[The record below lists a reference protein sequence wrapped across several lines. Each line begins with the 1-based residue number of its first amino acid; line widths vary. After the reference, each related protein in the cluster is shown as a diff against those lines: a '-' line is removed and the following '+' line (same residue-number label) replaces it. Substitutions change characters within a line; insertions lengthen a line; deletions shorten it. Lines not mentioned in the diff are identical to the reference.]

1 MVSNA
6 SVFEPFISHIM
17 KAYRSLIL
25 ILTITLSAF
34 IAYGLF
40 TMPSPKDIDEEGFSS
55 ERVVKDLEV
64 IAREPHS
71 VAHPEARDRLL
82 DYLTKRLE
90 ELGGTPQ
97 TYVYPNITSRKF
109 TFDAKNLLAEFPPL
123 RTSEDTTY
131 LLLMAHHD
139 SRYPWKLM
147 GDTVTAM
154 GAIDDG
160 YGLGVI
166 LESVNQAL
174 KYRKDWN
181 QGIKVLFTDAEEV
194 DLQGMKAAHTYNKEI
209 FDNVGLILNI
219 EARGPFG
226 PALLF
231 ETSPGNERLVKLYA
245 DHARYPFGYSI
256 TNAVYQQMPN
266 GTDFNIVRDSI
277 PGLNF
282 SPVED
287 INHYHTDL
295 DNIHNISEKT
305 IQHYGEQIMP
315 IMQEYLTNKD
325 YADKR
330 YFLAEED
337 VVYFCIPLLGTFHF
351 SKNHY
356 GLLNVGVFFLL
367 LHLLFRARNLSW
379 KATLKESGVAIALSL
394 APVVVGEI
402 IAWLSA
408 MLVGARFRLF
418 GTVQGIPFDNAL
430 MLVSVLLLGVG
441 MIRYYRCNLYSS
453 LFTLMILSLVFLLT
467 AGENMMFFIP
477 LCIGTLSL
485 MLWEAT
491 SFRIFPLLGVF
502 LILLHAFSFVY
513 VIAMALTIGALGLVL
528 LVAFYDL
535 LVIIP
540 LAKGY
545 LTGRASSQKPWP

>member
-1 MVSNA
+1 
-6 SVFEPFISHIM
+6 M
-17 KAYRSLIL
+17 KTYRPL
-25 ILTITLSAF
+25 ILTLSIALSALV
-34 IAYGLF
+34 AYGVF
-40 TMPSPKDIDEEGFSS
+40 FSMPSPKDVDAEGFSS
-55 ERVVKDLEV
+55 ARVVKDLEV
-64 IAREPHS
+64 IAQEPHS

-82 DYLTKRLE
+82 NYLTERLE
-90 ELGGTPQ
+90 KLGGNPQ

-123 RTSEDTTY
+123 KASSDTTY
-131 LLLMAHHD
+131 LLMMAHHD

-147 GDTVTAM
+147 EDTVTAL
-154 GAIDDG
+154 GAVDDG
-160 YGLGVI
+160 YGLGII
-166 LESVNQAL
+166 LESIHQAL
-174 KYRKDWN
+174 KYRKEWN

-194 DLQGMKAAHTYNKEI
+194 DLQGMKAAHQYNKEI

-256 TNAVYQQMPN
+256 TNMVYQQMPN

-277 PGLNF
+277 AGFNF
-282 SPVED
+282 SPVQD

-315 IMQEYLTNKD
+315 LMKEYLTNKE
-325 YADKR
+325 YAEKN

-337 VVYFCIPLLGTFHF
+337 VIYFSIPLLGTFHF
-351 SKNHY
+351 PKNTY
-356 GLLNVGVFFLL
+356 WLLNIGVFFLL
-367 LHLLFRARNLSW
+367 LHLMFKQKNLPW
-379 KATLKESGVAIALSL
+379 KTILKPSGITIALGL
-394 APVVVGEI
+394 GWIVIGEV

-408 MLVGARFRLF
+408 LSVGARFKLF
-418 GTVQGIPFDNAL
+418 GTVQGIPFDNAVIL
-430 MLVSVLLLGVG
+430 LSVLILVVG
-441 MIRYYRCNLYSS
+441 MVRFVQNLYAS
-453 LFTLMILSLVFLLT
+453 LFTLMLLSFIALII

-477 LCIGTLSL
+477 LCIGTLSV
-485 MLWEAT
+485 MLWQAT
-491 SFRIFPLLGVF
+491 SSRIFPLLGVC

-513 VIAMALTIGALGLVL
+513 IIAMALTIGALGLVL
-528 LVAFYDL
+528 LAAFCHL
-535 LVIIP
+535 IVVIP
-540 LAKGY
+540 LAKLY
-545 LTGRASSQKPWP
+545 LADKASSRMP

>member
-1 MVSNA
+1 
-6 SVFEPFISHIM
+6 M
-17 KAYRSLIL
+17 KTYRSLIL
-25 ILTITLSAF
+25 TLSIVLSALV
-34 IAYGLF
+34 AYGVF
-40 TMPSPKDIDEEGFSS
+40 FSMPSPKDVDAEGFSS
-55 ERVVKDLEV
+55 ARVVKDLEV
-64 IAREPHS
+64 IAQEPHS

-82 DYLTKRLE
+82 NYLTERLE
-90 ELGGTPQ
+90 KLGGNPQ

-123 RTSEDTTY
+123 KASSDTTY
-131 LLLMAHHD
+131 LLMMAHHD

-147 GDTVTAM
+147 GDTVTAF
-154 GAIDDG
+154 GAVDDG
-160 YGLGVI
+160 YGLGII
-166 LESVNQAL
+166 LESIHQVL
-174 KYRKDWN
+174 KYREQWN

-194 DLQGMKAAHTYNKEI
+194 DLQGMKAAHQYNKEI

-256 TNAVYQQMPN
+256 TNMVYQQMPN

-277 PGLNF
+277 AGFNF
-282 SPVED
+282 SPVQD

-315 IMQEYLTNKD
+315 LMKEYLTNKE
-325 YADKR
+325 YAEKS

-337 VVYFCIPLLGTFHF
+337 VIYFSIPLLGTFHF
-351 SKNHY
+351 AKNSY
-356 GLLNVGVFFLL
+356 WLLNIGVFFLL
-367 LHLLFRARNLSW
+367 LQLMFKQNNLPW
-379 KATLKESGVAIALSL
+379 KTILKPSGITISL
-394 APVVVGEI
+394 GLGWIVVGEV

-408 MLVGARFRLF
+408 LSVGARFKLF
-418 GTVQGIPFDNAL
+418 GTVQGIPFDNAVIL
-430 MLVSVLLLGVG
+430 LSVLILVVG
-441 MIRYYRCNLYSS
+441 MVRFVQNLYAS
-453 LFTLMILSLVFLLT
+453 LFTLMLLSFIALII

-477 LCIGTLSL
+477 LCIGTLSV
-485 MLWEAT
+485 MLWQAT
-491 SFRIFPLLGVF
+491 SSRIFPLLGVC

-513 VIAMALTIGALGLVL
+513 IIAMALTIGALGLVL
-528 LVAFYDL
+528 LVAFCHL
-535 LVIIP
+535 IVVIP
-540 LAKGY
+540 LAKLY
-545 LTGRASSQKPWP
+545 LADKASSRMP

>member
-1 MVSNA
+1 
-6 SVFEPFISHIM
+6 M
-17 KAYRSLIL
+17 KTYRSLIL
-25 ILTITLSAF
+25 TLSIALSALV
-34 IAYGLF
+34 AYGVF
-40 TMPSPKDIDEEGFSS
+40 FSMPSPKDVDAEGFSS
-55 ERVVKDLEV
+55 ARVVKDLEV
-64 IAREPHS
+64 IAQEPHS

-82 DYLTKRLE
+82 NYLTERLE
-90 ELGGTPQ
+90 KLGGNPQ

-123 RTSEDTTY
+123 KASSDTTY
-131 LLLMAHHD
+131 LLMMAHHD

-147 GDTVTAM
+147 GDTVTAL
-154 GAIDDG
+154 GAVDDG
-160 YGLGVI
+160 YGLGII
-166 LESVNQAL
+166 LESIHQAL
-174 KYRKDWN
+174 KYREQWN

-194 DLQGMKAAHTYNKEI
+194 DLQGMKAAHQYNKEI

-256 TNAVYQQMPN
+256 TNMVYQQMPN

-277 PGLNF
+277 AGFNF
-282 SPVED
+282 SPVQD

-315 IMQEYLTNKD
+315 LMKEYLTNKE
-325 YADKR
+325 YAEKN

-337 VVYFCIPLLGTFHF
+337 VIYFSIPLLGTFHF
-351 SKNHY
+351 PKNTY
-356 GLLNVGVFFLL
+356 WLLNIGVFFLL
-367 LHLLFRARNLSW
+367 LHLMFKQNNLPW
-379 KATLKESGVAIALSL
+379 KTILKPSGITIALGL
-394 APVVVGEI
+394 GWIVIGEV

-408 MLVGARFRLF
+408 LSVGARFKLF
-418 GTVQGIPFDNAL
+418 GTVQGIPFDNAVIL
-430 MLVSVLLLGVG
+430 LSVLILVVG
-441 MIRYYRCNLYSS
+441 MVRFVQNLYAS
-453 LFTLMILSLVFLLT
+453 LFTLMLLSFIALII

-477 LCIGTLSL
+477 LCIGTLSV
-485 MLWEAT
+485 MLWQAT
-491 SFRIFPLLGVF
+491 SSRIFPLLGVC

-513 VIAMALTIGALGLVL
+513 IIAMALTIGALGLVL
-528 LVAFYDL
+528 LVAFCHL
-535 LVIIP
+535 IVVIP
-540 LAKGY
+540 LAKLY
-545 LTGRASSQKPWP
+545 LADKASSRMP

>member
-1 MVSNA
+1 
-6 SVFEPFISHIM
+6 M
-17 KAYRSLIL
+17 KTYRSLIL
-25 ILTITLSAF
+25 TLSIALSALV
-34 IAYGLF
+34 AYGVF
-40 TMPSPKDIDEEGFSS
+40 FSMPSPKDVDAEGFSS
-55 ERVVKDLEV
+55 ARVVKDLEV
-64 IAREPHS
+64 IAQEPHS

-82 DYLTKRLE
+82 NYLTERLE
-90 ELGGTPQ
+90 KLGGNPQ

-123 RTSEDTTY
+123 KASSDTTY
-131 LLLMAHHD
+131 LLMMAHHD

-147 GDTVTAM
+147 GDTVTAL
-154 GAIDDG
+154 GAVDDG
-160 YGLGVI
+160 YGLGII
-166 LESVNQAL
+166 LESIHQAL
-174 KYRKDWN
+174 KYRKEWN

-194 DLQGMKAAHTYNKEI
+194 DLQGMKAAHQYNKEI

-256 TNAVYQQMPN
+256 TNMVYQQMPN

-277 PGLNF
+277 AGFNF
-282 SPVED
+282 SPVQD

-315 IMQEYLTNKD
+315 LMKEYLTNKE
-325 YADKR
+325 YAEKN

-337 VVYFCIPLLGTFHF
+337 VIYFSIPLLGTFHF
-351 SKNHY
+351 PKNTY
-356 GLLNVGVFFLL
+356 WLLNIGVFFLL
-367 LHLLFRARNLSW
+367 LHLMFKQNNLPW
-379 KATLKESGVAIALSL
+379 KTILKPSGITIALGL
-394 APVVVGEI
+394 GWIVVGEV

-408 MLVGARFRLF
+408 LSVGARFKLF
-418 GTVQGIPFDNAL
+418 GTVQGIPFDNAIIL
-430 MLVSVLLLGVG
+430 LSVLILVVG
-441 MIRYYRCNLYSS
+441 MVRFVQNLYAS
-453 LFTLMILSLVFLLT
+453 LFTLMLLSFIALII

-477 LCIGTLSL
+477 LCIGTLSV
-485 MLWEAT
+485 MLWQAT
-491 SFRIFPLLGVF
+491 SSRIFPLLGVC

-513 VIAMALTIGALGLVL
+513 IIAMALTIGALGLVL
-528 LVAFYDL
+528 LVAFCHL
-535 LVIIP
+535 IVVIP
-540 LAKGY
+540 LAKLY
-545 LTGRASSQKPWP
+545 LADKASSRMP

>member
-1 MVSNA
+1 
-6 SVFEPFISHIM
+6 M
-17 KAYRSLIL
+17 KTYRPL
-25 ILTITLSAF
+25 ILTLSIALSALV
-34 IAYGLF
+34 AYGVF
-40 TMPSPKDIDEEGFSS
+40 FSMPSPKDVDAEGFSS
-55 ERVVKDLEV
+55 ARVVKDLEV
-64 IAREPHS
+64 IAQEPHS

-82 DYLTKRLE
+82 NYLTERLE
-90 ELGGTPQ
+90 KLGGNPQ

-123 RTSEDTTY
+123 KASSDTTY
-131 LLLMAHHD
+131 LLMMAHHD

-147 GDTVTAM
+147 EDTVTAL
-154 GAIDDG
+154 GAVDDG
-160 YGLGVI
+160 YGLGII
-166 LESVNQAL
+166 LESIHQAL
-174 KYRKDWN
+174 KYRKEWN

-194 DLQGMKAAHTYNKEI
+194 DLQGMKAAHQYNKEI

-256 TNAVYQQMPN
+256 TNMVYQQMPN

-277 PGLNF
+277 AGFNF
-282 SPVED
+282 SPVQD

-315 IMQEYLTNKD
+315 LMKEYLTNKE
-325 YADKR
+325 YAEKN

-337 VVYFCIPLLGTFHF
+337 VIYFSIPLLGTFHF
-351 SKNHY
+351 PKNTY
-356 GLLNVGVFFLL
+356 WLLNIGVFFLL
-367 LHLLFRARNLSW
+367 LHLMFKQKNLPW
-379 KATLKESGVAIALSL
+379 KTILKPSGITIALGL
-394 APVVVGEI
+394 GWIVVGEV

-408 MLVGARFRLF
+408 LSVGARFKLF
-418 GTVQGIPFDNAL
+418 GTVQGIPFDNAIIL
-430 MLVSVLLLGVG
+430 FSVLILVVG
-441 MIRYYRCNLYSS
+441 MVRFVQNLYAS
-453 LFTLMILSLVFLLT
+453 LFTLMLLSFIALII

-477 LCIGTLSL
+477 LCIGTLSV
-485 MLWEAT
+485 MLWQAT
-491 SFRIFPLLGVF
+491 SSRIFPLLGVC

-513 VIAMALTIGALGLVL
+513 IIAMALTIGALGLVL
-528 LVAFYDL
+528 LVAFCHL
-535 LVIIP
+535 IVVIP
-540 LAKGY
+540 LAKLY
-545 LTGRASSQKPWP
+545 LADKASSRMP

>member
-1 MVSNA
+1 
-6 SVFEPFISHIM
+6 M
-17 KAYRSLIL
+17 KTYRSLIL
-25 ILTITLSAF
+25 TLSIALSALV
-34 IAYGLF
+34 AYGVF
-40 TMPSPKDIDEEGFSS
+40 FSMPSPKDVDAEGFSS
-55 ERVVKDLEV
+55 ARVVKDLEV
-64 IAREPHS
+64 IAQEPHS

-82 DYLTKRLE
+82 NYLTERLE
-90 ELGGTPQ
+90 KLGGNPQ

-123 RTSEDTTY
+123 KASSDTTY
-131 LLLMAHHD
+131 LLMMAHHD

-147 GDTVTAM
+147 GDTVTAL
-154 GAIDDG
+154 GAVDDG
-160 YGLGVI
+160 YGLGII
-166 LESVNQAL
+166 LESIHQAL
-174 KYRKDWN
+174 KYRKEWN

-194 DLQGMKAAHTYNKEI
+194 DLQGMKAAHQYNKEI

-256 TNAVYQQMPN
+256 TNMVYQQMTN

-277 PGLNF
+277 AGFNF
-282 SPVED
+282 SPVQD

-315 IMQEYLTNKD
+315 LMKEYLTNKE
-325 YADKR
+325 YAEKS

-337 VVYFCIPLLGTFHF
+337 VIYFSIPLLGTFHF
-351 SKNHY
+351 TKNTY
-356 GLLNVGVFFLL
+356 WLLNIGVFFLL
-367 LHLLFRARNLSW
+367 LQLMFKQKNLPW
-379 KATLKESGVAIALSL
+379 KTILKPSGITIALGL
-394 APVVVGEI
+394 GWIVVGEV

-408 MLVGARFRLF
+408 LSVGARFKLF
-418 GTVQGIPFDNAL
+418 GTVQGIPFDNAVIL
-430 MLVSVLLLGVG
+430 LSVLILVVG
-441 MIRYYRCNLYSS
+441 MVRFVQNLYAS
-453 LFTLMILSLVFLLT
+453 LFTLMLLSFIALII

-477 LCIGTLSL
+477 LCIGTLSV
-485 MLWEAT
+485 MLWQAT
-491 SFRIFPLLGVF
+491 SSRIFPLLGVC

-513 VIAMALTIGALGLVL
+513 IIAMALTIGALGLVL
-528 LVAFYDL
+528 LVAFCHL
-535 LVIIP
+535 IVVIP
-540 LAKGY
+540 LAKLY
-545 LTGRASSQKPWP
+545 LADKASSRMP

>member
-1 MVSNA
+1 
-6 SVFEPFISHIM
+6 M
-17 KAYRSLIL
+17 KTYRSLIL
-25 ILTITLSAF
+25 TLSIALSALV
-34 IAYGLF
+34 AYGVF
-40 TMPSPKDIDEEGFSS
+40 FSMPSPKDVDAEGFSS
-55 ERVVKDLEV
+55 ARVVKDLEV
-64 IAREPHS
+64 IAQEPHS

-82 DYLTKRLE
+82 NYLTERLE
-90 ELGGTPQ
+90 KLGGNPQ

-123 RTSEDTTY
+123 KASSDTTY
-131 LLLMAHHD
+131 LLMMAHHD

-147 GDTVTAM
+147 GDTVTAL
-154 GAIDDG
+154 GAVDDG
-160 YGLGVI
+160 YGLGII
-166 LESVNQAL
+166 LESIHQAL
-174 KYRKDWN
+174 KYRKEWN

-194 DLQGMKAAHTYNKEI
+194 DLQGMKAAHQYNKEI

-256 TNAVYQQMPN
+256 TNMVYQQMPN

-277 PGLNF
+277 AGFNF
-282 SPVED
+282 SPVQD

-315 IMQEYLTNKD
+315 LMKEYLTNKE
-325 YADKR
+325 YAEKN

-337 VVYFCIPLLGTFHF
+337 VIYFSIPLLGTFHF
-351 SKNHY
+351 PKNTY
-356 GLLNVGVFFLL
+356 WLLNIGVFFLL
-367 LHLLFRARNLSW
+367 LHLMFKQNNLPW
-379 KATLKESGVAIALSL
+379 KTILKPSGITIALGL
-394 APVVVGEI
+394 GWIVVGEV

-408 MLVGARFRLF
+408 LSVGARFKLF
-418 GTVQGIPFDNAL
+418 GTVQGIPFDNAIIL
-430 MLVSVLLLGVG
+430 LSVLILVVG
-441 MIRYYRCNLYSS
+441 MVRFVQNLYAS
-453 LFTLMILSLVFLLT
+453 LFTLMLLSFIALII

-477 LCIGTLSL
+477 LCIGTLSV
-485 MLWEAT
+485 MLWQAT
-491 SFRIFPLLGVF
+491 SSRIFPLLGVC

-513 VIAMALTIGALGLVL
+513 IIAMALTIGALGLVL
-528 LVAFYDL
+528 LVAFCHL
-535 LVIIP
+535 IVVIP
-540 LAKGY
+540 LARLY
-545 LTGRASSQKPWP
+545 LADKASSRMP

>member
-1 MVSNA
+1 
-6 SVFEPFISHIM
+6 M
-17 KAYRSLIL
+17 KTYRSLIL
-25 ILTITLSAF
+25 TLSIALSALV
-34 IAYGLF
+34 AYGVF
-40 TMPSPKDIDEEGFSS
+40 FSMPSPKDVDAEGFSS
-55 ERVVKDLEV
+55 ARVVKDLEV
-64 IAREPHS
+64 IAQEPHS

-82 DYLTKRLE
+82 NYLTERLE
-90 ELGGTPQ
+90 KLGGNPQ

-123 RTSEDTTY
+123 KASSDTTY
-131 LLLMAHHD
+131 LLMMAHHD

-147 GDTVTAM
+147 GDTVTAL
-154 GAIDDG
+154 GAVDDG
-160 YGLGVI
+160 YGLGII
-166 LESVNQAL
+166 LESIHQAL
-174 KYRKDWN
+174 KYRKEWN

-194 DLQGMKAAHTYNKEI
+194 DLQGMKAAHQYNKEI

-256 TNAVYQQMPN
+256 TNMVYQQMPN

-277 PGLNF
+277 AGFNF
-282 SPVED
+282 SPVQD

-315 IMQEYLTNKD
+315 LMKEYLTNKE
-325 YADKR
+325 YAEKN

-337 VVYFCIPLLGTFHF
+337 VIYFSIPLLGTFHF
-351 SKNHY
+351 PKNTY
-356 GLLNVGVFFLL
+356 WLLNIGVFFLL
-367 LHLLFRARNLSW
+367 LHLMFKQKNLPW
-379 KATLKESGVAIALSL
+379 KTILKPSGITIALGL
-394 APVVVGEI
+394 GWIVVGEV

-408 MLVGARFRLF
+408 LSVGARFKLF
-418 GTVQGIPFDNAL
+418 GTVQGIPFDNAIIL
-430 MLVSVLLLGVG
+430 LSVLILVVG
-441 MIRYYRCNLYSS
+441 MVRFVQNLYAS
-453 LFTLMILSLVFLLT
+453 LFTLMLLSFIALII

-477 LCIGTLSL
+477 LCIGTLSV
-485 MLWEAT
+485 MLWQAT
-491 SFRIFPLLGVF
+491 SSRIFPLLGVC

-513 VIAMALTIGALGLVL
+513 IIAMALTIGALGLVL
-528 LVAFYDL
+528 LVAFCHL
-535 LVIIP
+535 IVVIP
-540 LAKGY
+540 LAKLY
-545 LTGRASSQKPWP
+545 LADKASSRMP

>member
-1 MVSNA
+1 
-6 SVFEPFISHIM
+6 M
-17 KAYRSLIL
+17 KTYRSLIL
-25 ILTITLSAF
+25 TLSIALSALV
-34 IAYGLF
+34 AYGVF
-40 TMPSPKDIDEEGFSS
+40 FSMPSPKDVDAEGFSS
-55 ERVVKDLEV
+55 ARVVKDLEV
-64 IAREPHS
+64 IAQEPHS

-82 DYLTKRLE
+82 NYLTERLE
-90 ELGGTPQ
+90 KLGGNPQ

-123 RTSEDTTY
+123 KASSDTTY
-131 LLLMAHHD
+131 LLMMAHHD

-147 GDTVTAM
+147 GDTVTAL
-154 GAIDDG
+154 GAVDDG
-160 YGLGVI
+160 YGLGII
-166 LESVNQAL
+166 LESIHQAL
-174 KYRKDWN
+174 KYREQWN

-194 DLQGMKAAHTYNKEI
+194 DLQGMKAAHQYNKEI

-256 TNAVYQQMPN
+256 TNMVYQQMPN

-277 PGLNF
+277 AGFNF
-282 SPVED
+282 SPVQD

-315 IMQEYLTNKD
+315 LMKEYLTNKE
-325 YADKR
+325 YAEKN

-337 VVYFCIPLLGTFHF
+337 VIYFSIPLLGTFHF
-351 SKNHY
+351 PKNTY
-356 GLLNVGVFFLL
+356 WLLNIGVFFLL
-367 LHLLFRARNLSW
+367 LHLMFKQNNLPW
-379 KATLKESGVAIALSL
+379 KTILKPSGITIALGL
-394 APVVVGEI
+394 GWIVVGEV

-408 MLVGARFRLF
+408 LSVGARFKLF
-418 GTVQGIPFDNAL
+418 GTVQGIPFDNAVIL
-430 MLVSVLLLGVG
+430 LSVLILVVG
-441 MIRYYRCNLYSS
+441 MVRFVQNLYAS
-453 LFTLMILSLVFLLT
+453 LFTLMLLSFIALII

-477 LCIGTLSL
+477 LCIGTLSV
-485 MLWEAT
+485 MLWQAT
-491 SFRIFPLLGVF
+491 SSRIFPLLGVC

-513 VIAMALTIGALGLVL
+513 IIAMALTIGALGLVL
-528 LVAFYDL
+528 LVAFCHL
-535 LVIIP
+535 IVVIP
-540 LAKGY
+540 LAKLY
-545 LTGRASSQKPWP
+545 LADKASSRMP

>member
-1 MVSNA
+1 
-6 SVFEPFISHIM
+6 M
-17 KAYRSLIL
+17 KTYRPL
-25 ILTITLSAF
+25 ILTLSIALSALV
-34 IAYGLF
+34 AYGVF
-40 TMPSPKDIDEEGFSS
+40 FSMPSPKDVDAEGFSS
-55 ERVVKDLEV
+55 ARVVKDLEV
-64 IAREPHS
+64 IAQEPHS

-82 DYLTKRLE
+82 NYLTERLE
-90 ELGGTPQ
+90 KLGGNPQ

-123 RTSEDTTY
+123 KASSDTTY
-131 LLLMAHHD
+131 LLMMAHHD

-147 GDTVTAM
+147 EDTVTAL
-154 GAIDDG
+154 GAVDDG
-160 YGLGVI
+160 YGLGII
-166 LESVNQAL
+166 LESIHQAL
-174 KYRKDWN
+174 KYRKEWN

-194 DLQGMKAAHTYNKEI
+194 DLQGMKAAHQYNKEI

-256 TNAVYQQMPN
+256 TNMVYQQMPN

-277 PGLNF
+277 AGFNF
-282 SPVED
+282 SPVQD

-315 IMQEYLTNKD
+315 LMKEYLTNKE
-325 YADKR
+325 YAEKN

-337 VVYFCIPLLGTFHF
+337 VIYFSIPLLGTFHF
-351 SKNHY
+351 PKNTY
-356 GLLNVGVFFLL
+356 WLLNIGVFFLL
-367 LHLLFRARNLSW
+367 LHLMFKQKNLPW
-379 KATLKESGVAIALSL
+379 KTILKPSGITIALGL
-394 APVVVGEI
+394 GWIVIGEV

-408 MLVGARFRLF
+408 LSVGARFKLF
-418 GTVQGIPFDNAL
+418 GTVQGIPFDNAIIL
-430 MLVSVLLLGVG
+430 FSVLILVMG
-441 MIRYYRCNLYSS
+441 MVRFVQNLYAS
-453 LFTLMILSLVFLLT
+453 LFTLMLLSFIALII

-477 LCIGTLSL
+477 LCIGTLSV
-485 MLWEAT
+485 MLWQAT
-491 SFRIFPLLGVF
+491 SSRIFPLLGVC

-513 VIAMALTIGALGLVL
+513 IIAMALTIGALGLVL
-528 LVAFYDL
+528 LAAFCHL
-535 LVIIP
+535 IVVIP
-540 LAKGY
+540 LAKLY
-545 LTGRASSQKPWP
+545 LADKASSRMP

>member
-1 MVSNA
+1 
-6 SVFEPFISHIM
+6 M
-17 KAYRSLIL
+17 KTYRSF
-25 ILTITLSAF
+25 ILTLSIALSALV
-34 IAYGLF
+34 AYGVF
-40 TMPSPKDIDEEGFSS
+40 FSMPSPKDVDAEGFSS
-55 ERVVKDLEV
+55 ARVVKDLEV
-64 IAREPHS
+64 IAQEPHS

-82 DYLTKRLE
+82 NYLTERLE
-90 ELGGTPQ
+90 KLGGNPQ

-123 RTSEDTTY
+123 KASSDTTY
-131 LLLMAHHD
+131 LLMMAHHD

-147 GDTVTAM
+147 GDTVTAL
-154 GAIDDG
+154 GAVDDG
-160 YGLGVI
+160 YGLGII
-166 LESVNQAL
+166 LESIHQAL
-174 KYRKDWN
+174 KYRKEWN

-194 DLQGMKAAHTYNKEI
+194 DLQGMKAAHQYNKEI

-256 TNAVYQQMPN
+256 TNMVYQQMPN

-277 PGLNF
+277 AGFNF
-282 SPVED
+282 SPVQD

-315 IMQEYLTNKD
+315 LMKEYLTNKE
-325 YADKR
+325 YAEKN

-337 VVYFCIPLLGTFHF
+337 VIYFSIPLLGTFHF
-351 SKNHY
+351 PKNTY
-356 GLLNVGVFFLL
+356 WLLNIGVFFLL
-367 LHLLFRARNLSW
+367 LHLMFKQNNLPW
-379 KATLKESGVAIALSL
+379 KTILKPSGITIALGL
-394 APVVVGEI
+394 GWIVVGEV

-408 MLVGARFRLF
+408 LSVGARFKLF
-418 GTVQGIPFDNAL
+418 GTVQGIPFDNAVIL
-430 MLVSVLLLGVG
+430 LSVLILVVG
-441 MIRYYRCNLYSS
+441 MVRFVQNLYAS
-453 LFTLMILSLVFLLT
+453 LFTLMMLSFIALII

-477 LCIGTLSL
+477 LCIGTLSM
-485 MLWEAT
+485 MLWQAT
-491 SFRIFPLLGVF
+491 SSRIFPLLGVC

-513 VIAMALTIGALGLVL
+513 IIAMALTIGALGLVL
-528 LVAFYDL
+528 LVAFCHL
-535 LVIIP
+535 IVVIP
-540 LAKGY
+540 LARLY
-545 LTGRASSQKPWP
+545 LADKASSRMP

>member
-1 MVSNA
+1 
-6 SVFEPFISHIM
+6 M
-17 KAYRSLIL
+17 KTYRSLIL
-25 ILTITLSAF
+25 TLSIALSALV
-34 IAYGLF
+34 AYGVF
-40 TMPSPKDIDEEGFSS
+40 FSMPSPKDVDAEGFSS
-55 ERVVKDLEV
+55 ARVVKDLEV
-64 IAREPHS
+64 IAQEPHS

-82 DYLTKRLE
+82 NYLTERLE
-90 ELGGTPQ
+90 KLGGNPQ

-123 RTSEDTTY
+123 KASSDTTY
-131 LLLMAHHD
+131 LLMMAHHD

-147 GDTVTAM
+147 GDTVTAL
-154 GAIDDG
+154 GAVDDG
-160 YGLGVI
+160 YGLGII
-166 LESVNQAL
+166 LESIHQAL
-174 KYRKDWN
+174 KYRKEWN

-194 DLQGMKAAHTYNKEI
+194 DLQGMKAAHQYNKEI

-256 TNAVYQQMPN
+256 TNMVYQQMPN

-277 PGLNF
+277 AGFNF
-282 SPVED
+282 SPVQD

-315 IMQEYLTNKD
+315 LMKEYLTNKE
-325 YADKR
+325 YAEKN

-337 VVYFCIPLLGTFHF
+337 VIYFSIPLLGTFHF
-351 SKNHY
+351 PKNTY
-356 GLLNVGVFFLL
+356 WLLNIGVFFLL
-367 LHLLFRARNLSW
+367 LHLMFKQNNLPW
-379 KATLKESGVAIALSL
+379 KTILKPSGITIALGL
-394 APVVVGEI
+394 GWIVVGEV

-408 MLVGARFRLF
+408 LSVGARFKLF
-418 GTVQGIPFDNAL
+418 GTVQGIPFDNAIIL
-430 MLVSVLLLGVG
+430 FSVLILVMG
-441 MIRYYRCNLYSS
+441 MVRFVQNLYAS
-453 LFTLMILSLVFLLT
+453 LFTLMLLSFIALII

-477 LCIGTLSL
+477 LCIGTLSV
-485 MLWEAT
+485 MLWQAT
-491 SFRIFPLLGVF
+491 SSRIFPLLGVC

-513 VIAMALTIGALGLVL
+513 IIAMALTIGALGLVL
-528 LVAFYDL
+528 LVAFCHL
-535 LVIIP
+535 IVVIP
-540 LAKGY
+540 LAKLY
-545 LTGRASSQKPWP
+545 LADKASSRMP

>member
-1 MVSNA
+1 
-6 SVFEPFISHIM
+6 M
-17 KAYRSLIL
+17 KTYRSF
-25 ILTITLSAF
+25 ILTLSIALSALV
-34 IAYGLF
+34 AYGVF
-40 TMPSPKDIDEEGFSS
+40 FSMPSPKDVDAEGFSS
-55 ERVVKDLEV
+55 ARVVKDLEV
-64 IAREPHS
+64 IAQEPHS

-82 DYLTKRLE
+82 NYLTERLE
-90 ELGGTPQ
+90 KLGGNPQ

-123 RTSEDTTY
+123 KASSDTTY
-131 LLLMAHHD
+131 LLMMAHHD

-147 GDTVTAM
+147 GDTVTAL
-154 GAIDDG
+154 GAVDDG
-160 YGLGVI
+160 YGLGII
-166 LESVNQAL
+166 LESIHQAL
-174 KYRKDWN
+174 KYRKEWN

-194 DLQGMKAAHTYNKEI
+194 DLQGMKAAHQYNKEI

-256 TNAVYQQMPN
+256 TNMVYQQMPN

-277 PGLNF
+277 AGFNF
-282 SPVED
+282 SPVQD

-315 IMQEYLTNKD
+315 LMKEYLTNKE
-325 YADKR
+325 YAEKS

-337 VVYFCIPLLGTFHF
+337 VIYFSIPLLGTFHF
-351 SKNHY
+351 PKNTY
-356 GLLNVGVFFLL
+356 WLLNIGVFFLL
-367 LHLLFRARNLSW
+367 LHLMFKQNNLPW
-379 KATLKESGVAIALSL
+379 KTILKPSGITIALGL
-394 APVVVGEI
+394 GWIVVGEV

-408 MLVGARFRLF
+408 LSVGARFKLF
-418 GTVQGIPFDNAL
+418 GTVQGIPFDNAVIL
-430 MLVSVLLLGVG
+430 LSVLILVVG
-441 MIRYYRCNLYSS
+441 MVRFVQNLYAS
-453 LFTLMILSLVFLLT
+453 LFTLMMLSFIALII

-477 LCIGTLSL
+477 LCIGTLSV
-485 MLWEAT
+485 MLWQAT
-491 SFRIFPLLGVF
+491 SSRIFPLLGVC

-513 VIAMALTIGALGLVL
+513 IIAMALTIGALGLVL
-528 LVAFYDL
+528 LVAFCHL
-535 LVIIP
+535 IVVIP
-540 LAKGY
+540 LAKIY
-545 LTGRASSQKPWP
+545 LADKASSRMP